1 MGCTCVEVENYKVVK
16 EIGKNKTDI
25 SKSYLLRSITNDNE
39 YIYKSINVIALNN
52 KEKKE
57 LLNEINVLKEIDH
70 PNIIEIKNSQYSED
84 NKFLNIITEYADE
97 GTLQNKYEEQKKKN
111 QPFDESDLLDWFI
124 QIILALKCIHEKKII
139 HRDIKPSNIFLTKDM
154 AKLGNFGVAK
164 ALSPTINYART
175 MVTTPEYL
183 APEVKKNSNYTYE
196 ADIWSLGVTFYQL
209 MILDYPFEGNS
220 PDEIQA
226 NIAEG
231 KIKPI
236 PKNCKFDEK
245 FIKIIKEMMKVNPK
259 ERINIEKI
267 LEESTIKSRI
277 YCYLNLQKIPEL
289 EIKKTIKDYEIKEKG
304 KRKTVPFIQEGE
316 IENEKEETEEEKE
329 KKEKEKQ
336 ERKKRKTQY
345 DLCRHMVTLNKILTM
360 KSE

>member
-1 MGCTCVEVENYKVVK
+1 
-16 EIGKNKTDI
+16 
-25 SKSYLLRSITNDNE
+25 
-39 YIYKSINVIALNN
+39 
-52 KEKKE
+52 
-57 LLNEINVLKEIDH
+57 
-70 PNIIEIKNSQYSED
+70 
-84 NKFLNIITEYADE
+84 
-97 GTLQNKYEEQKKKN
+97 
-111 QPFDESDLLDWFI
+111 
-124 QIILALKCIHEKKII
+124 
-139 HRDIKPSNIFLTKDM
+139 
-154 AKLGNFGVAK
+154 
-164 ALSPTINYART
+164 
-175 MVTTPEYL
+175 
-183 APEVKKNSNYTYE
+183 
-196 ADIWSLGVTFYQL
+196 

-277 YCYLNLQKIPEL
+277 HCYLNQQKMPEL
-289 EIKKTIKDYEIKEKG
+289 EIKKTIIDYEIKEKG
-304 KRKTVPFIQEGE
+304 KRKTVPFIQGGE